1 MQPHEQHDLPEPKQP
16 DPKDRRAKWLLLA
29 ICILLG
35 LIVSQV
41 AKRFL

>member
-1 MQPHEQHDLPEPKQP
+1 MRPHDQHDPPPERP
-16 DPKDRRAKWLLLA
+16 DPKDSQAKWLLLA

-41 AKRFL
+41 VKRFL